1 MLKKVLRY
9 SYIAIIVCFMVLE
22 NLSVVLAA
30 DEEVLSITLKNA
42 IIMAIK
48 ASEDVQTKDNEIAR
62 SNSQMRGEKSEL
74 FPHVSTSASWSQNYE
89 YPDISATAL
98 ANEYDFNAGITLE
111 QKLFTF
117 GRISSSI
124 LATREKIKVNQWNK
138 KASEQEIIYITKF
151 AYYNVYLKK
160 QTLKIAQASY
170 ERAQKNKDILEQ
182 RSARGRASKYDNI
195 KIAADIASRSP
206 SINSARASLNS
217 AVQTLKRI
225 IGVNLKKDIDIT
237 DNLAKDYHALNIEQL
252 TDGLNDNQP
261 VLKALE
267 QSIAATEF
275 TIREKK
281 AEYFPE
287 ISAFS
292 TWNRKGS
299 SAEPDLQREDSFDY
313 GVVGLKINLPIWSG
327 GKRKEDLKQ
336 ARIDKK
342 NKELSLEK
350 TSRDLSLKLDI
361 AVGEYNEF
369 IKTLTANEEAV
380 RLAEETFK
388 LSQDLFRSGQ
398 ISITDLNDA
407 ELLLSRGKLSKE
419 NTLFNINATL
429 AQIEKLAVTE
439 VASE

>member
-1 MLKKVLRY
+1 
-9 SYIAIIVCFMVLE
+9 MVLE

-74 FPHVSTSASWSQNYE
+74 FPHVSTSANWSRNYE
-89 YPDISATAL
+89 YPDIAVTAL

-182 RSARGRASKYDNI
+182 RSARGRVSKYDNI

-206 SINSARASLNS
+206 SINNARASLNS
-217 AVQTLKRI
+217 AAQTLKRI

-237 DNLAKDYHALNIEQL
+237 DKLAKDYHALNIEQL

-327 GKRKEDLKQ
+327 GKRKEELQQ